1 MNLSFS
7 SFTGPGSLFTTHTWH
22 AFLHGPGLWYATRAA
37 GLVALVLLTATTAL
51 GLLTAGRVV
60 TRRWP
65 RFLVVGLHR
74 NISLLALV
82 FLALHIGTT
91 VVDTYTSIGLQDA
104 VVPFL
109 SGYHRFWLGL
119 GAIAS
124 DLLIAVSLTTALRN
138 RIGHRLWRAVHWCG
152 YLCWPIALAHGLG
165 IGTDASRSWVFYLAI
180 ACGCVVAAAMITRTV
195 QLLPHRRLVR

>member
-1 MNLSFS
+1 MSLSFS
-7 SFTGPGSLFTTHTWH
+7 
-22 AFLHGPGLWYATRAA
+22 GPGLWYATRAA

-51 GLLTAGRVV
+51 GLLTAGRFS

-91 VVDTYTSIGLQDA
+91 VVDSYTSIGLQDA
-104 VVPFL
+104 LVPFL

-124 DLLIAVSLTTALRN
+124 DMLIAASVTSALR
-138 RIGHRLWRAVHWCG
+138 RQIGHRLWRAVHWCG

-180 ACGCVVAAAMITRTV
+180 GCGSVVAVAAVARSV
-195 QLLPHRRLVR
+195 ELLPRRVVR

>member
-1 MNLSFS
+1 MSLSFS
-7 SFTGPGSLFTTHTWH
+7 GPRSWLTGHAWQ

-37 GLVALVLLTATTAL
+37 GIVALILLTATTAL
-51 GLLTAGRVV
+51 GLLTAGRVSS
-60 TRRWP
+60 RRWP
-65 RFLVVGLHR
+65 RFLVSGLHR

-82 FLALHIGTT
+82 FLAIHIGTT

-104 VVPFL
+104 LVPFL

-124 DLLIAVSLTTALRN
+124 DLLIAVSLTSALRG
-138 RIGHRLWRAVHWCG
+138 RIGHRTWRAVHWCG

-180 ACGCVVAAAMITRTV
+180 GCGCVVAAAMIARGV
-195 QLLPHRRLVR
+195 VLAPRRRLVP

>member
-1 MNLSFS
+1 MSLNFG
-7 SFTGPGSLFTTHTWH
+7 GPRFWLAPHAWQ

-51 GLLTAGRVV
+51 GLLTAGRMS

-65 RFLVVGLHR
+65 RFLVAGLHR
-74 NISLLALV
+74 NISLLALM

-91 VVDTYTSIGLQDA
+91 VVDTYTSIGLQD
-104 VVPFL
+104 VLVPFL

-124 DLLIAVSLTTALRN
+124 DLLIAISVTSALRSH
-138 RIGHRLWRAVHWCG
+138 IGVRLWRAVHWCG

-180 ACGCVVAAAMITRTV
+180 GCGCVVAAAMIARTV
-195 QLLPHRRLVR
+195 ALLPRRRLVP

>member
-1 MNLSFS
+1 MSFS
-7 SFTGPGSLFTTHTWH
+7 
-22 AFLHGPGLWYATRAA
+22 GPGLWYATRAA

-51 GLLTAGRVV
+51 GFLTAGRMSGD
-60 TRRWP
+60 RWP

-74 NISLLALV
+74 NISLLALG
-82 FLALHIGTT
+82 FLGLHIFTT

-124 DLLIAVSLTTALRN
+124 DTLIAVSVT
-138 RIGHRLWRAVHWCG
+138 
-152 YLCWPIALAHGLG
+152 
-165 IGTDASRSWVFYLAI
+165 
-180 ACGCVVAAAMITRTV
+180 
-195 QLLPHRRLVR
+195 

>member
-1 MNLSFS
+1 
-7 SFTGPGSLFTTHTWH
+7 
-22 AFLHGPGLWYATRAA
+22 
-37 GLVALVLLTATTAL
+37 VLLTATTAL
-51 GLLTAGRVV
+51 GLLTAGRVS

-82 FLALHIGTT
+82 FVVLHIGTT
-91 VVDTYTSIGLQDA
+91 VVDSYTSIGLPDA

-124 DLLIAVSLTTALRN
+124 DLLIALSLTSALRQ
-138 RIGHRLWRAVHWCG
+138 RIGHRLWRVVHWCG

-165 IGTDASRSWVFYLAI
+165 IGTDRSQAWVFYLAI
-180 ACGCVVAAAMITRTV
+180 GCGCAVVVAGAARSLEALTY
-195 QLLPHRRLVR
+195 RRLAR

>member
-1 MNLSFS
+1 MSLSFN
-7 SFTGPGSLFTTHTWH
+7 
-22 AFLHGPGLWYATRAA
+22 GPGLWYATRAA

-51 GLLTAGRVV
+51 GLLTAGRVS

-74 NISLLALV
+74 NISLLALA

-104 VVPFL
+104 LVPFL
-109 SGYHRFWLGL
+109 SGYKRFWLGL

-124 DLLIAVSLTTALRN
+124 DLLIAVSVTSALR
-138 RIGHRLWRAVHWCG
+138 RQIGLRWWRAVHWSG
-152 YLCWPIALAHGLG
+152 YLCWPIALSHGLG
-165 IGTDASRSWVFYLAI
+165 IGTDASRSWVWYLAI
-180 ACGCVVAAAMITRTV
+180 GCGCAVAAAAIARTV
-195 QLLPHRRLVR
+195 ELLPNRRLAR

>member
-1 MNLSFS
+1 MNLSL
-7 SFTGPGSLFTTHTWH
+7 TGPRTWLAPNAWQ

-51 GLLTAGRVV
+51 GLLAAGRIS

-65 RFLVVGLHR
+65 RFLVAGLHR

-104 VVPFL
+104 LVPFL

-124 DLLIAVSLTTALRN
+124 DLLIAVSLTSALRSH
-138 RIGHRLWRAVHWCG
+138 IGHRLWRAVHWCG

-165 IGTDASRSWVFYLAI
+165 IGTDASKSWVFYLAI
-180 ACGCVVAAAMITRTV
+180 GCGCVVAAAVLARAV
-195 QLLPHRRLVR
+195 DLLQGRRLVQ